1 MKDASMTNP
10 PIIASD
16 AGKTLPD
23 GGGKEATP
31 ENIIR
36 ELNRAKCAFQLRT
49 IELILKGG
57 KS

>member
-23 GGGKEATP
+23 GEGVGARVA
-31 ENIIR
+31 NRQSR
-36 ELNRAKCAFQLRT
+36 ERETWVQFYQRMAR
-49 IELILKGG
+49 LIP
-57 KS
+57 

>member
-1 MKDASMTNP
+1 MK

-23 GGGKEATP
+23 GGGVGVDVG
-31 ENIIR
+31 NIIR

-57 KS
+57 VK

>member
-1 MKDASMTNP
+1 MKDAIMTNP

-23 GGGKEATP
+23 GGGVGAAP

-57 KS
+57 L